1 VLFGETSPAGRLPVT
16 VPRAVGTIPAYY
28 NRKPT
33 TDRLH
38 LFEEAGPLWPFG
50 HGLSYTTFR
59 YDHLSV
65 SPAKMGRDQTARVAV
80 TVTNTGRRA
89 SDEVVQLYIHDVVAS
104 VTRPIKELKGF
115 RRVHLRPGES
125 IRVELT
131 LGPAELSLWDAQMK
145 RVVEPGAFEI
155 MVGASS
161 ADIRQ
166 RGRLEIMP

>member
-1 VLFGETSPAGRLPVT
+1 
-16 VPRAVGTIPAYY
+16 
-28 NRKPT
+28 
-33 TDRLH
+33 
-38 LFEEAGPLWPFG
+38 
-50 HGLSYTTFR
+50 
-59 YDHLSV
+59 
-65 SPAKMGRDQTARVAV
+65 
-80 TVTNTGRRA
+80 
-89 SDEVVQLYIHDVVAS
+89 VQLDIHDVVAS